1 MCMKQPLEW
10 GLHED
15 NADCQNLYPASEPN
29 RPHLMGH
36 HIIMTSEAGTVLRN
50 TPSSH
55 TSGVVLWDAH
65 ASPLPGVTTH
75 GDLWLLGRFGK

>member
-1 MCMKQPLEW
+1 MQTARICTLQVSLTVHISW
-10 GLHED
+10 GTTS
-15 NADCQNLYPASEPN
+15 C
-29 RPHLMGH
+29 
-36 HIIMTSEAGTVLRN
+36 MTSEAGTVLRK